1 MIMMSLAKANGSITF
16 HIIIMITME
25 EIFTLENLNDAFY
38 KSSKA
43 SHWKESV
50 HRYRSNLLINNVK
63 LQDELLSGN
72 YTVSP
77 TTNFIINER
86 GKIRNISAPSIRDRI
101 VQKILCQKVLNPILI
116 KTFIY
121 DNYASLP
128 NRGTSFARKRIQIML
143 HNYIKL
149 YGTEG
154 YILQIDIK
162 KYFDSIN
169 HSILK
174 SMLQHQLDKYN
185 IDDNIVKLIYYLIDT
200 SSNCEVGLNLGAEM
214 PQILALYYLS
224 RIDTF
229 VKTVQRV
236 KFYGRYMDDMFIIHP
251 DKECL
256 KSLLNMITIELN
268 KLNLSVNDKKTHIV
282 KLSHGFTFMQIKYH
296 IDANTQKVIKR
307 PTHNKIVRERHR
319 IKKYYKKY
327 LSGDMTLE
335 NIQNCYM
342 SWRNSLIKDCNCLT
356 SIKHMDYLFNR
367 LFNKSNIIKQGKTP
381 LIQKED
387 ENTWI
392 LSNLTT
398 EVHTS

>member
-43 SHWKESV
+43 SHWKEST
-50 HRYRSNLLINNVK
+50 HRYRSNLLINNVR
-63 LQDELLSGN
+63 LQNDLLSEK
-72 YTVSP
+72 YTVSS
-77 TTNFIINER
+77 TTDFVINER
-86 GKIRNISAPSIRDRI
+86 GKVRNISAPSIRDRI
-101 VQKILCQKVLNPILI
+101 VQKVLCQKVLNPILI

-143 HNYIKL
+143 HNYTNL

-174 SMLQHQLDKYN
+174 TMMCKQLDKYK
-185 IDDNIVKLIYYLIDT
+185 IDDRIIKLIYYLIDT
-200 SSNCEVGLNLGAEM
+200 SSSNGVGLNLGAEM

-236 KFYGRYMDDMFIIHP
+236 KFYGRYMDDMFVIHP
-251 DKECL
+251 DKEYL

-268 KLNLSVNDKKTHIV
+268 KLELSINDKKTHIV

-296 IDANTQKVIKR
+296 IDNDTQKIIKR

-319 IKKYYKKY
+319 LKKYHKKY
-327 LSGDMTLE
+327 LSGDM
-335 NIQNCYM
+335 NFDDIQNCYI

-356 SIKHMDYLFNR
+356 SIKHTDYLFNK

-387 ENTWI
+387 KNTWI

-398 EVHTS
+398 EIPTS

>member
-1 MIMMSLAKANGSITF
+1 MSLAKANGSITF

-43 SHWKESV
+43 SHWKEST
-50 HRYRSNLLINNVK
+50 HRYRSNLLINNVR
-63 LQDELLSGN
+63 LQNDLLSEK
-72 YTVSP
+72 YTVSS
-77 TTNFIINER
+77 TTDFVINER
-86 GKIRNISAPSIRDRI
+86 GKVRNISAPSIRDRI
-101 VQKILCQKVLNPILI
+101 VQKVLCQKVLNPILI

-143 HNYIKL
+143 HNYTNL

-174 SMLQHQLDKYN
+174 TMMCKQLDKYK
-185 IDDNIVKLIYYLIDT
+185 IDDRIIKLIYYLIDT
-200 SSNCEVGLNLGAEM
+200 SSSNGVGLNLGAEM

-236 KFYGRYMDDMFIIHP
+236 KFYGRYMDDMFVIHP
-251 DKECL
+251 DKEYL

-268 KLNLSVNDKKTHIV
+268 KLELSINDKKTHIV

-296 IDANTQKVIKR
+296 IDNDTQKIIKR

-319 IKKYYKKY
+319 LKKYHKKY
-327 LSGDMTLE
+327 LSGDM
-335 NIQNCYM
+335 NFDDIQNCYI

-356 SIKHMDYLFNR
+356 SIKHTDYLFNK

-387 ENTWI
+387 KNTWI

-398 EVHTS
+398 EIPTS